1 MAVQLFRLIMI
12 LGNTDGSNYWRFLQE
27 PNFSVYLCLNNMKSC
42 LDNGSTQKCM
52 SVWTLAVW
60 TGNERR
66 DFLIQQMFT
75 ARMLHSCALQLLVC
89 SLTGH
94 TYMCFQNKKVTAET
108 IFDNYQSQCKVFLSC
123 PWRKAQR
130 NSCAP
135 EKMLARAMPHARA
148 ATPSQDTIR
157 SGGGHRH

>member
-1 MAVQLFRLIMI
+1 MEAHKSACQY
-12 LGNTDGSNYWRFLQE
+12 GHWQYEQE
-27 PNFSVYLCLNNMKSC
+27 MK
-42 LDNGSTQKCM
+42 G
-52 SVWTLAVW
+52 
-60 TGNERR
+60 
-66 DFLIQQMFT
+66 DFLIQQMYT
-75 ARMLHSCALQLLVC
+75 ARMLHICALQLLVC

-157 SGGGHRH
+157 SGGGHRR